1 MTTDATLIRAG
12 YVLTA
17 ANPPVIADG
26 AVVVRGDR
34 IEAVGRYADLAPR
47 WSGAVT
53 VEDPNGMLVPGFV
66 NTHGHFSEAL
76 TTGLGD
82 RLSLWEWIA
91 AVVRPVGPHL
101 TREMARVGT
110 ILRGAEMMLSGITT
124 VNDMFV
130 CMPGGGEV
138 STGVVEGLEALGL
151 RGNVSFGAQDLF
163 GDWDDRAV
171 LAEHRGLAE
180 AAQDSPLVQ
189 FRVGVTS
196 IVALS
201 DRLIDS
207 SAELGAELGKPL
219 HAHFHEVRE
228 EVTEARLRFGA
239 RPSRWPPTGGLL
251 DEGAVAAHCVW
262 LSEVDI
268 EVLVDRRV
276 GVAHNPVANMI
287 LGSGVCPLGRLSRA
301 GIAVGL
307 GVDGPASND
316 GQNMIETLKT
326 AALLQKVH
334 HLDPRVID
342 APTALGLA
350 TIGGA
355 CPRHGRCD
363 REHRGRK
370 TGRSRAP
377 QRGGDIDDR
386 DSRPAADARLLPL
399 RRGGSATCGSPG
411 DAWSRAARFPAS
423 TWRLFALGR
432 DGWRGSWRR
441 SRVCPPAWQVRGEPG
456 RQRHTLE
463 LASGESAVRGQRP
476 APRDGDGTQVARP
489 GDAD

>member
-228 EVTEARLRFGA
+228 EVTEARLRFGSSA
-239 RPSRWPPTGGLL
+239 LEVAADRGLL

-355 CPRHGRCD
+355 RALGMADAIGSIEAGKQADLVLLSGEAISTTAIHDPLQTLVYCLSGEEVRDVWIAGRRVVQSRTIPGID
-363 REHRGRK
+363 LASV
-370 TGRSRAP
+370 RSRA
-377 QRGGDIDDR
+377 R
-386 DSRPAADARLLPL
+386 RLA
-399 RRGGSATCGSPG
+399 G
-411 DAWSRAARFPAS
+411 
-423 TWRLFALGR
+423 
-432 DGWRGSWRR
+432 
-441 SRVCPPAWQVRGEPG
+441 
-456 RQRHTLE
+456 E
-463 LASGESAVRGQRP
+463 LAAKSGLPSRLAGSR
-476 APRDGDGTQVARP
+476 
-489 GDAD
+489 